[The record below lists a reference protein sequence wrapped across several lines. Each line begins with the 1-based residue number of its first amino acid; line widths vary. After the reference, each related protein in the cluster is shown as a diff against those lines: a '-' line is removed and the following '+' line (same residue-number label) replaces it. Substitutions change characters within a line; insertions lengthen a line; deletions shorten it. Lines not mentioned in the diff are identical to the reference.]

1 MFMKHASMH
10 HSHYCCFDCT
20 AACTSAHIGII
31 MDTATTAVSILVGLV
46 GLLVFIPIV

>member
-20 AACTSAHIGII
+20 AACTSARIRII
-31 MDTATTAVSILVGLV
+31 LDTASAAVSILIGLIA
-46 GLLVFIPIV
+46 LLVFIPIA